1 MGERKRKSPVFD
13 GKAERANATRA
24 RRMRFAR
31 EFLKDR
37 NGAQA
42 AIRAGYAKISSRT
55 TACRML
61 KDPEIAAY
69 IAEHGEKQAAKLEVT
84 AERVLA
90 EIARVAFSDIRQCF
104 TETGALK
111 DVGEMS
117 DDAARTISSVD
128 VRRVERRGKRGEDD
142 PPEEIVKL
150 KLWDKLRALEALA
163 KHTGVLREPVAQA
176 GTVNWQV
183 DPERLAKMTEA
194 EIADAVRIGK
204 LLTGQA

>member
-1 MGERKRKSPVFD
+1 MAGRRKTKIVD
-13 GKAERANATRA
+13 GKAERAAATLA

-31 EFLKDR
+31 EYLKDR
-37 NGAQA
+37 NGRA
-42 AIRAGYAKISSRT
+42 AAERAGYAKVSAKV
-55 TACRML
+55 TASLLL
-61 KDPEIAAY
+61 KVPAIAAY

-111 DVGEMS
+111 DVGELS

-163 KHTGVLREPVAQA
+163 KHTGVLKEPPAQA

-183 DPERLAKMTEA
+183 DPERLAKMSEA

-204 LLTGQA
+204 LLTGAV